1 MGQHGGAWDGASMA
15 GRSGAA
21 PVVAPRPVL
30 HAVGPQAVWVPP
42 GQVLNVAGH
51 RIPGGMFY
59 TGRGLR
65 DARGGSEP
73 ALIDPGL
80 PVDPARPD
88 WDGSN
93 LPYWPSYATIP
104 PGARAAYLAW
114 LADGRRYPRA
124 PIGYVFL
131 FFYGLERRVLSD
143 LKHDGTVRY
152 ELATIAVEVRRLL
165 GIYGESRSFRSY
177 ATDFLT
183 VLDLVGDGSGSI
195 TVPDEPPP
203 AVGDCWSPPIAL
215 RIGLGC
221 FARDGE
227 PVPVEWARTW
237 AWFHPSIYARTPQ
250 ERCPDEF
257 RELFAIRYAERFGAG
272 IVLGAG
278 GRQLTS
284 EYDPAS
290 AGIGKVTVRMRA
302 PDVLEEPSASA
313 RLRDLVGSV
322 TNDLDAYSRWV
333 GRNPDKRGSFAEAA
347 LLPGELLAGRAGQVA
362 PLRDWCEENV
372 ERGVIDAAD
381 LLRFWGPV
389 TPGKATKAESVGLVQ
404 LLGRLGFGVEPDVRM
419 GGPTLAEGPAV
430 LFRCG
435 PDAPASARPPYLA
448 VTLLLHL
455 AVAVSQADGEVS
467 AAEHEHLVGHVRQA
481 FQLTAAETD
490 RLAAHTRWLTATGVK
505 LTGLKRRLA
514 GLDAATKRDIAEFAV
529 SVAAV
534 DGVVSPGEVA
544 TLTKIYKLLDLDG
557 GDVFGRLHDA
567 VSGPVVVRER
577 APVDDEHLLPPRPA
591 RRPASPMTRT
601 GFALDDAA
609 IAAKLADTASVSA
622 LLATIFVEDEPQD
635 AAPGKPADPPQPAV
649 AAVDG
654 LDAAH
659 SRLIRLL
666 AAKPSWSRLEFDR
679 LAAECGLLPAGALD
693 VLNEAALDR
702 LGDTVV
708 DGDETLDVNT
718 EILEG
723 LLA

>member
-1 MGQHGGAWDGASMA
+1 MWLC
-15 GRSGAA
+15 
-21 PVVAPRPVL
+21 PV
-30 HAVGPQAVWVPP
+30 G
-42 GQVLNVAGH
+42 
-51 RIPGGMFY
+51 
-59 TGRGLR
+59 
-65 DARGGSEP
+65 
-73 ALIDPGL
+73 
-80 PVDPARPD
+80 
-88 WDGSN
+88 N
-93 LPYWPSYATIP
+93 LPYWPSYAQIL

-131 FFYGLERRVLSD
+131 YFYGLERRVLSD

-152 ELATIAVEVRRLL
+152 ELAAIATEVRRLL

-177 ATDFLT
+177 ATDFLA
-183 VLDLVGDGSGSI
+183 VLDLVGDGSGTIS
-195 TVPDEPPP
+195 VPDGPPP
-203 AVGDCWSPPIAL
+203 TTGDRWSPPITL
-215 RIGLGC
+215 RLGLGGY
-221 FARDGE
+221 ARDGE
-227 PVPVEWARTW
+227 PVPAEWAHAW

-257 RELFAIRYAERFGAG
+257 RELFTIRYVERFGAG
-272 IVLGAG
+272 ITLGAAG
-278 GRQLTS
+278 QQLTS
-284 EYDPAS
+284 EYSPAS
-290 AGIGKVTVRMRA
+290 AGIGKVTVKLQV

-322 TNDLDAYSRWV
+322 TNDLDAYGRWV

-347 LLPGELLAGRAGQVA
+347 LLPAELLAGRTGQVA
-362 PLRDWCEENV
+362 PLRRWCEENV
-372 ERGVIDAAD
+372 ERGIVDAAD
-381 LLRFWGPV
+381 LLRFWESA

-419 GGPTLAEGPAV
+419 GGPPLAEGPAV

-490 RLAAHTRWLTATGVK
+490 RLAAHIRWLTATGVK

-534 DGVVSPGEVA
+534 DGVVSPAEVT

-557 GDVFGRLHDA
+557 RDVFGRLHDA

-577 APVDDEHLLPPRPA
+577 VPVDDEHLLPPRPVS
-591 RRPASPMTRT
+591 PATRT
-601 GFALDDAA
+601 GFVLDDAA

-622 LLATIFVEDEPQD
+622 LLATIFVEDDPQD
-635 AAPGKPADPPQPAV
+635 GAPDKPATPPVLPQPTV
-649 AAVDG
+649 APVDG

-666 AAKPSWSRLEFDR
+666 AAKPSWSRPEFDR